1 MDLTRRNPNAR
12 LRNVRSAPGPLGRP
26 GGSIKFLGSQTSYIQ
41 FPNRR
46 GGALDTSYSM
56 TVLAW
61 VYPEKLAA
69 GPLFNYHPSARGV
82 HFWLRTRG
90 RLYARFMRRKGRRYT
105 RPVISRFSVRPKMW
119 QFLGASYN
127 RKTGTSALW
136 RNGKKI
142 AKKFIGRIRLATNYP
157 VRMGARSGNKRYFKG
172 RVTCLQVF
180 SRALTARQV
189 RLAAKK
195 CFEAGKFWLSQCP
208 KEIQLQSTLFIGN
221 LSKDVF
227 ERRTS
232 TGSDPFSLFTCLD
245 TNKFVLLSFFSL
257 IKTIYPR
264 VSTEPLPNDAK
275 SPLPV
280 DVHRSKTL

>member
-1 MDLTRRNPNAR
+1 MAFFSLNKNSKGRDLTRRNPNAR

-105 RPVISRFSVRPKMW
+105 RPVISRFSVRPKTW

-127 RKTGTSALW
+127 RKTGTAALW

-172 RVTCLQVF
+172 RVTCLQVY

-195 CFEAGKFWLSQCP
+195 CFKAGKFWLSQCP
-208 KEIQLQSTLFIGN
+208 KEIQLRSFLFIPTPPGPA
-221 LSKDVF
+221 LYVRLREMSVF
-227 ERRTS
+227 RR
-232 TGSDPFSLFTCLD
+232 F
-245 TNKFVLLSFFSL
+245 N
-257 IKTIYPR
+257 
-264 VSTEPLPNDAK
+264 
-275 SPLPV
+275 
-280 DVHRSKTL
+280 